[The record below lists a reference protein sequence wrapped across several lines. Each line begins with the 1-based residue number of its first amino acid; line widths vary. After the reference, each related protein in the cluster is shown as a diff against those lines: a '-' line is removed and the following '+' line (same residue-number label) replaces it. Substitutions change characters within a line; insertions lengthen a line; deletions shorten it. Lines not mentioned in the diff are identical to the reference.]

1 MSLSVPPVG
10 EVSLI
15 VGAYRGMYNPAT
27 SYPPAPSAID
37 GRTTPVHGE
46 SYKVKYDSVRQEIL
60 LEQDKPC
67 PLHRGD
73 WIVLTTTAING
84 KPQVFTTSLGP

>member
-1 MSLSVPPVG
+1 MSLSVPPLG
-10 EVSLI
+10 EVSSI
-15 VGAYRGMYNPAT
+15 VGAYRGMYHPAT
-27 SYPPAPSAID
+27 SYPTAPPATD
-37 GRTTPVHGE
+37 GRTTPVHGD
-46 SYKVKYDSVRQEIL
+46 SYKVKYDIVRQEIL

-84 KPQVFTTSLGP
+84 KPQVLTTSLEP